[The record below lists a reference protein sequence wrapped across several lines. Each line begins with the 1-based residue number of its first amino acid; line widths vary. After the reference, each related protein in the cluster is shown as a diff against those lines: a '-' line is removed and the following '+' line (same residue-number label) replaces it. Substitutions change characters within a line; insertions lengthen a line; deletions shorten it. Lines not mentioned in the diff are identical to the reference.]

1 MHRGELD
8 AKQWERL
15 KPVFASQKPR
25 TGYPAHDHRKIV
37 DDILWVLRRPAGV
50 NDP

>member
-1 MHRGELD
+1 MD
-8 AKQWERL
+8 DKKWERL

-37 DDILWVLRRPAGV
+37 DDILWVLRRPSGV